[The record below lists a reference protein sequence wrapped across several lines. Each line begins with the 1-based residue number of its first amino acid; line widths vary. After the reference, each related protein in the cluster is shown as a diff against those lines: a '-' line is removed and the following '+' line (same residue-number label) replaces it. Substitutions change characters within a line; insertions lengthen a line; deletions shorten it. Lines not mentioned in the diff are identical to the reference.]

1 MHLKLT
7 EYQQTQDQKQF
18 SGELL
23 LQLNRNP
30 GTLLLLLGMMSLG
43 KSLMALTGLKMVGLV
58 TCLRTGMT
66 QLGMTLHGTLQATG
80 LGTTAL
86 R

>member
-1 MHLKLT
+1 MHLKLNQL
-7 EYQQTQDQKQF
+7 QQTQDQEQF

-30 GTLLLLLGMMSLG
+30 GTLPLLGMTSLG
-43 KSLMALTGLKMVGLV
+43 KSLMALAGLKMVGLV

-80 LGTTAL
+80 LGTTVL

>member
-1 MHLKLT
+1 MQLKLNQL
-7 EYQQTQDQKQF
+7 QQIQDQKQF

-30 GTLLLLLGMMSLG
+30 GTLPLLGLMSLG
-43 KSLMALTGLKMVGLV
+43 RNLMVPTGLKMVGSV
-58 TCLRTGMT
+58 TCLGIGMT
-66 QLGMTLHGTLQATG
+66 QLGMTTHGTLQATG
-80 LGTTAL
+80 LGTTVL